1 MNKNQLQQA
10 ERLANR
16 HYTINISQ
24 DTLSDGSIV
33 FMARNPEL
41 QGCKAQGETPTDA
54 VNNLREARIDYI
66 YYLLED
72 GIDVPVP
79 KSQEQVMTAG
89 MVISGNIRFKQTD
102 VSKEISEG
110 ITITA

>member
-1 MNKNQLQQA
+1 MNEKQLQEA

-16 HYTINISQ
+16 HYTITTSE
-24 DTLSDGSIV
+24 DTLSDGSII

-41 QGCKAQGETPTDA
+41 QGCKAQGKTRTEA
-54 VNNLREARIDYI
+54 VNNLRDARIDYI

-89 MVISGNIRFKQTD
+89 MVVSEQMQFKQTG
-102 VSKEISEG
+102 VSKETREV